1 MTDDLSVIGQR
12 HCPFCEQ
19 KAGIRIIYG
28 SPPIAVYLL
37 HLKGEVILGQC
48 RRNKSSPDWHCKA
61 CGCRW
66 NERTAAIV
74 HPSNV

>member
-1 MTDDLSVIGQR
+1 MSGAQHNKGVR
-12 HCPFCEQ
+12 HCPFCKQ

-48 RRNKSSPDWHCKA
+48 RSNKSSPDWHCKA